1 MKKEGIVHSKVYAQH
16 FGTVGGLR
24 GHAEGG

>member
-1 MKKEGIVHSKVYAQH
+1 MK

-24 GHAEGG
+24 GSSGSNFIKIG